1 MTPILTSAQARAI
14 ATAKA
19 AREAEMR
26 GEYEVGLLLFSD
38 DWADPYFEPD
48 TSQLSDEQVAELRL
62 RFASLLGF
70 QGHLRKIKDSQR
82 RACDILT
89 STLSMFDRLRI
100 EEKSAECENHIALTY
115 SRTGEYSESRVW
127 LSAAL
132 SRDLEPTNIHR
143 LASIMYGM
151 LIDLSEQKFGD
162 ALATYEQHE
171 PTFRSS
177 AGDWIGASFY
187 TNAAVA
193 LGETG
198 SPEDAIVCF
207 RLAAERAE
215 RQMNRPHLA
224 SIQNELSHVYMSL
237 GRYERAHAHVDQG
250 IAIYREIGDQSR
262 EGMLLDTKAA
272 ISLAEGN
279 FGSAL
284 KTIEKAI
291 SILRDGE
298 NKAFLAEAFATEAK
312 ILIWLDNI
320 SGAILALFEATK
332 LAEMYSGREFSRTL
346 AAQFE
351 AELAK
356 KNGGK
361 QPGDRKSHGLEETGL
376 ELILPP
382 QLASYPSYQ
391 GIRIN
396 NDHLHCVG
404 IMSGSLVIAAES
416 AVIERGELVAISENA
431 SGEISCGFYD
441 LDFGVMCLESCDL
454 EPRLFDPD
462 QVTIIGKVIGIAAE
476 PDSNGL
482 RIVTPIL
489 HRPPTS

>member
-38 DWADPYFEPD
+38 DWADPRLEPD
-48 TSQLSDEQVAELRL
+48 VAQLPDELAAELRL

-82 RACDILT
+82 RACDILS
-89 STLSMFDRLRI
+89 STLSTFDRLSI
-100 EEKSAECENHIALTY
+100 EEKCAECENHIALTY

-132 SRDLEPTNIHR
+132 NRDLEPTNIHR

-151 LIDLSEQKFGD
+151 LIDLNERKYAD
-162 ALATYEQHE
+162 ARVTYEQHE
-171 PTFRSS
+171 STFRSW

-193 LGETG
+193 LGEMG
-198 SPEDAIVCF
+198 SAEEAIVCF
-207 RLAAERAE
+207 ELAAERAE

-224 SIQNELSHVYMSL
+224 SIQNELAHVYMTL
-237 GRYERAHAHVDQG
+237 GRYERAHAHVDRG
-250 IAIYREIGDQSR
+250 IGLYREIGDQSR

-279 FGSAL
+279 FAAAL

-291 SILRDGE
+291 YILRDGE

-312 ILIWLDNI
+312 ILIWLENI
-320 SGAILALFEATK
+320 SGAVLALFEATK
-332 LAEMYSGREFSRTL
+332 LAEIYSGREFARTL

-361 QPGDRKSHGLEETGL
+361 QPGDRKSHGLERTGL

-382 QLASYPSYQ
+382 QLASYASYQ

-396 NDHLHCVG
+396 NDHLHCVD
-404 IMSGSLVIAAES
+404 IRSGSLVIAAETPK
-416 AVIERGELVAISENA
+416 IERGDLVAVSEIE

-476 PDSNGL
+476 PDGNGL
-482 RIVTPIL
+482 RTVTPIAQ
-489 HRPPTS
+489 RPPTS